1 MFEVLSREIAFLKSA
16 FAVLW
21 LGKPEGVAYA
31 GGGTVQGMSGL
42 PRSVS
47 KHFFF

>member
-21 LGKPEGVAYA
+21 LGKPEGEANSDA
-31 GGGTVQGMSGL
+31 ED
-42 PRSVS
+42 RF
-47 KHFFF
+47 KA